1 MSFGENIKNLRLESG
16 KTQKEFAQMLDISKS
31 YMSELESNKRNPSI
45 ETVNKIAK
53 KLNVSSIYLLYGK
66 RAVLSDN
73 KNELESENFNAQK
86 FVEEKILDKDGN
98 LSEESENE
106 RINSILKKIA
116 RIPNGLTFYNTYQL
130 KLLESSLDYIERI
143 EIKGE
148 KNNENVQNLTEQLD
162 RLVILS
168 RQTVGRKEKI
178 EKLTKELKKINT
190 ELNLEIN
197 EIPYKDDEK
206 NNQSK

>member
-53 KLNVSSIYLLYGK
+53 KLNVSSVYLLYGK
-66 RAVLSDN
+66 KAVFSDN
-73 KNELESENFNAQK
+73 KNELESENFNAKK
-86 FVEEKILDKDGN
+86 FFEEKILDKDGN

-116 RIPNGLTFYNTYQL
+116 RISNGLTFYNTYQL

-148 KNNENVQNLTEQLD
+148 KNNENIQNLTEQLN

-168 RQTVGRKEKI
+168 QQSVTRKERI
-178 EKLTKELKKINT
+178 EKLTKDLKKINT